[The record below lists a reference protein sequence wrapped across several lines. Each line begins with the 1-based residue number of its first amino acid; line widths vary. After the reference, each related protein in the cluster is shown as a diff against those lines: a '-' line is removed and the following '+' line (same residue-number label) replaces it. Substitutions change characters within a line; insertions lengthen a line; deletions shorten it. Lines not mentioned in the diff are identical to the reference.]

1 MSLAAD
7 LQNWLGAESPVG
19 QAVERYSKDC
29 LNTYKVDERRITEDA
44 NAERIAIEGGY
55 ARRQLEELIQNGADE
70 LIDGRGRIELV
81 LTAEALYCANEGRPV
96 TTEGVGALL
105 GSHNSPKRGVEI
117 GRFGLGFKSVLGVST
132 KPAVFSRTGSFQFD
146 REFNLERVRRVVP
159 KTDRVATLR
168 IARPL
173 IPAKAAASDPILE
186 QLMSWA
192 DTVIYLPR
200 DIAGTDWL
208 SDRFRAFPREF
219 LLFSTHVSQ
228 LVLDDRVSSH
238 RRVIELTQDGERWT
252 LEEQGDEAGSRSW
265 RVFAREHH
273 PSPGVKADGGT
284 MADRDRLPVNW
295 AVPLDRAPL
304 GQIWAFFPTREQT
317 TLSGVLNAP
326 WKLNEDRTGLIEGP
340 FNEEL
345 LGVIVQM
352 VIANLEAVHSV
363 DDPGYA
369 LSVLPARGRELRGW
383 ADGVIS
389 DQVYERLVTAA
400 CIPDQRGLLA
410 RPAELNLH
418 PPTVPLPALE
428 LWAEQPKRPTDWVHP
443 SAVRNDTRRSRVER
457 LMQAAAVAPASVP
470 NWLEHLAMSG
480 AGAGGSSSAIRVAA
494 RLRRSDAEA
503 DMRTAKIVL
512 TASGSLVSPRRGT
525 VYLPGPVEVDVKV
538 AIVHPEVVADDEA
551 RLALGELGIT
561 QVSPATVLDA
571 LLERVVMPEHTVDW
585 ETLWKLVRQVGD
597 AEAKRL
603 IVGHHGLEASEI
615 MVRTLAATWAP
626 LNTVLLPGDL
636 ISKEDFGGKQQGL
649 LIDANYHRLE
659 LPVLKALGATD
670 RPVAGGG
677 SVEEAWVAEYL
688 AARIRHAVEAGR
700 QHGAR
705 IKADHFVLKEPS
717 PFGGPVTPLAVLKPE
732 AAARYAKELLLVTPD
747 LGRWTLQKVGG
758 RSAEPRN
765 IEHPLLWKLEEIG
778 LLPTNRGVRP
788 ISDCI
793 SPQNTE
799 FADLLPV
806 ADIPREASR
815 ALGLP
820 DTVAELGQHHMALAL
835 ARVDQLDREDQLG
848 PMYVRLLPYLSEP
861 PETVRAVV
869 RHEVKSVPRSQVC
882 AAVSL
887 QDVKV
892 LRGTG
897 TPFIRV
903 SDEIAASQLIGEW
916 GLLSVTDAVSS
927 KIAATPDGPGEP
939 LCDVFPLLR
948 HVLGSA
954 VEPLELVPCKEL
966 RRELYTEHGS
976 VTEDLNFELR
986 DGVVYRVVR
995 LSDNEVIRL
1004 LAERIGAPLSA
1015 AEIDEVIKNA
1025 EAAEVQALLRLVR
1038 GMATDAERLLELVGA
1053 EELRMRLPR
1062 ELVEAVE
1069 ETDGDLDGLGTAEL
1083 ALNVFGVETL
1093 KEYRASLQLRG
1104 LNPPKSLA
1112 GGRAAIRFV
1121 VDELGF
1127 ERKYAGFAEIRLEE
1141 TLDVPGPSPLPML
1154 HPFQRRAADEIQAL
1168 LRGDGGLRG
1177 LLSLPTGAGKT
1188 RVAVQALV
1196 EAMSAEDL
1204 RSPVLWVAQTEELC
1218 EQAVQSWAEVWRAEG
1233 PDRALRIS
1241 RLWGGHSAQ
1250 PREDDGDQVVV
1261 STIDKLVDRCI
1272 DDPAFEWVSVA
1283 TCIVLDEAHT
1293 SITPSYTRL
1302 LRWLGME
1309 AGKER
1314 APLIG
1319 LSATPFRGVSEEE
1332 TERLVNRYN
1341 RRRLDRHA
1349 FDEEVSIP
1357 LLQEMEI
1364 LARVEHQI
1372 LEGSSVPLTKA
1383 ELDEINRMRRLPAS
1397 VMNKIGEDIDRTNR
1411 LVDSLMEL
1419 DPEWPVL
1426 LFATSVSHA
1435 ATVAALLGRRGRSA
1449 ASVSGQTPTSVRR
1462 HLIAEFRTG
1471 RLRTL
1476 TNYGVLTQ
1484 GFDAPSIRALYIA
1497 RPTYSPNL
1505 YQQMIGRGLRGPA
1518 NGGKECCLVV
1528 DVADNLAAFGAELA
1542 FREFEYLW
1550 TD

>member
-1 MSLAAD
+1 VSIAVD
-7 LQNWLGAESPVG
+7 LQEWLGAESPIG

-29 LNTYKVDERRITEDA
+29 LNTYKVDRRRVTEDA
-44 NAERIAIEGGY
+44 NGERFAIEGGY

-70 LIDGRGRIELV
+70 LIDRRGRIELV
-81 LTAEALYCANEGRPV
+81 LTEEALYCANEGRPV

-105 GSHNSPKRGVEI
+105 GSHNSPKKGVEI

-132 KPAVFSRTGSFQFD
+132 KPAVFSKTGSFQFD
-146 REFNLERVRRVVP
+146 RAYNLERVRRVVP
-159 KTDRVATLR
+159 DAERVATLR

-173 IPAKAAASDPILE
+173 SPVKAAAEDPILE

-192 DTVIYLPR
+192 DTVVYLPR
-200 DIAGTDWL
+200 DIAGTEWL

-228 LVLDDRVSSH
+228 LVLDDRVAAH
-238 RRVIELTQDGERWT
+238 RRVIELTQDEDRWT
-252 LEEQGDEAGSRSW
+252 LEEHGDEAGSRSW
-265 RVFAREHH
+265 RVFAREHR
-273 PSPGVKADGGT
+273 PSPGVKDDGGT

-345 LGVIVQM
+345 LRVVVQM

-363 DDPGYA
+363 DDPGYL

-383 ADGVIS
+383 ADGVLS
-389 DQVYERLVTAA
+389 DQVYERIVTAA
-400 CIPDQRGLLA
+400 CIPDQRGRLA

-418 PPTVPLPALE
+418 PPSVPLAALE

-457 LMQAAAVAPASVP
+457 LMQAAAVSPASVQD
-470 NWLEHLAMSG
+470 WLEVLAMSRTG
-480 AGAGGSSSAIRVAA
+480 AKGSASAIKVAA
-494 RLRRSDAEA
+494 ELLRSDLET
-503 DMRTAKIVL
+503 DMRSAKIVL
-512 TASGSLVSPRRGT
+512 TTSGSMVSPRRGT

-538 AIVHPEVVADDEA
+538 AIVHPEVVADEDA
-551 RLALGELGIT
+551 RAALVELGIT
-561 QVSPATVLDA
+561 EVSPATVLEA
-571 LLERVVMPEHTVDW
+571 LLERAVLPEYTVEW
-585 ETLWKLVRQVGD
+585 ETVWRLVRQVGD
-597 AEAKRL
+597 SESKRL
-603 IVGHHGLEASEI
+603 ILHSGLDSSEL
-615 MVRTLAATWAP
+615 MVRTLAETWAP

-636 ISKEDFGGKQQGL
+636 LSKEDFGGKQQSL
-649 LIDANYHRLE
+649 LIDADYHRVE
-659 LPVLKALGATD
+659 LPVLRALGATD
-670 RPVAGGG
+670 RPVAGAG
-677 SVEEAWVAEYL
+677 SPEEPWVADYIAKE
-688 AARIRHAVEAGR
+688 IRKAVEDGR
-700 QHGAR
+700 RHGAR
-705 IKADHFVLKEPS
+705 IKPEHFSLSDP
-717 PFGGPVTPLAVLKPE
+717 PAFGGPVTPLAVLKPE
-732 AAARYAKELLLVTPD
+732 AAARYAKELLAVSPD
-747 LGRWTLQKVGG
+747 LSPWTLQKVGG
-758 RSAEPRN
+758 RSAEPREL
-765 IEHPLLWKLEEIG
+765 EHPLLRKVKEIG
-778 LLPTNRGVRP
+778 LLPTDRGVRP
-788 ISDCI
+788 IADCI
-793 SPQNTE
+793 SPLLKD

-806 ADIPREASR
+806 ADLPRHASR
-815 ALGLP
+815 ALQLP
-820 DTVAELGQHHMALAL
+820 DTVSELDEPRIRVAM
-835 ARVDQLDREDQLG
+835 ARVDQLDREDLLG
-848 PMYVRLLPYLSEP
+848 PTYLKLLPHLASP
-861 PETVRAVV
+861 PETMRAVV
-869 RHEVKSVPRSQVC
+869 RREVKSVPRGQVC
-882 AAVSL
+882 AAVSI

-897 TPFIRV
+897 APFIRV
-903 SDEIAASQLIGEW
+903 PDEDAASRLIGVW

-927 KIAATPDGPGEP
+927 KIAMTPDGPGEP

-948 HVLGSA
+948 HVLGPDA
-954 VEPLELVPCKEL
+954 EPLELVPCKEL

-976 VTEDLNFELR
+976 ITEELSFELR
-986 DGVVYRVVR
+986 DGVVYRVAD
-995 LSDNEVIRL
+995 LADEEVLRL
-1004 LAERIGAPLSA
+1004 LSERLGTPLSGT
-1015 AEIDEVIKNA
+1015 EIDEVIKNA
-1025 EAAEVQALLRLVR
+1025 QAAEVQALLRRVR
-1038 GMATDAERLLELVGA
+1038 ARETDAERLLELVGA

-1069 ETDGDLDGLGTAEL
+1069 ETDGELDGIATAEL

-1093 KEYRASLQLRG
+1093 KEYRDALLLRG
-1104 LNPPKSLA
+1104 LNPPKSWA
-1112 GGRAAIRFV
+1112 GSRAAIRFV
-1121 VDELGF
+1121 VEELGF
-1127 ERKYAGFAEIRLEE
+1127 ERKYAGFAEMRLEE
-1141 TLDVPGPSPLPML
+1141 TLDVPGPSPLPEL
-1154 HPFQRRAADEIQAL
+1154 HPFQRRSADEIHRL
-1168 LRGDGGLRG
+1168 LRGEGGLRG

-1196 EAMSAEDL
+1196 EAMAGGGL
-1204 RSPVLWVAQTEELC
+1204 RSPVLWIAQTEELC

-1233 PDRALRIS
+1233 PDRALRLS

-1261 STIDKLVDRCI
+1261 STIDKLVDRCV
-1272 DDPAFEWVSVA
+1272 DDPAFEWVSTA
-1283 TCIVLDEAHT
+1283 TCVVIDEAHT

-1341 RRRLDRHA
+1341 RRRLDRNA

-1357 LLQEMEI
+1357 LLQDMDV

-1372 LEGSSVPLTKA
+1372 LEGSSVPLTSA
-1383 ELDEINRMRRLPAS
+1383 ELEEINRMRRLPAS
-1397 VMNKIGEDIDRTNR
+1397 VLTRIGEDIDRTNR
-1411 LVDSLMEL
+1411 LVESIMGL
-1419 DPEWPVL
+1419 DPDWPVL

-1435 ATVAALLGRRGRSA
+1435 ATVAALLSRRGRSA
-1449 ASVSGQTPTSVRR
+1449 AAVSGQTPTAVRR
-1462 HLIAEFRTG
+1462 HLISEFRAG

-1528 DVADNLAAFGAELA
+1528 DVADNLAVHGAELA

>member
-1 MSLAAD
+1 MSVALD
-7 LQNWLGAESPVG
+7 LHDWLGAESPVG

-29 LNTYKVDERRITEDA
+29 LNTYKVDARRITEDA
-44 NAERIAIEGGY
+44 NGERFAIEGGY

-70 LIDGRGRIELV
+70 LIDRRGRIELV
-81 LTAEALYCANEGRPV
+81 LTADALYCANEGRAI

-105 GSHNSPKRGVEI
+105 GSHNSPKKGVEI

-146 REFNLERVRRVVP
+146 REFNLERVRRVVSE
-159 KTDRVATLR
+159 TDRVATLR

-173 IPAKAAASDPILE
+173 VPAKAAVGDPILQE
-186 QLMSWA
+186 LMSWA
-192 DTVIYLPR
+192 DTIIFLPR
-200 DIAGTDWL
+200 DIQGTEWL

-228 LVLDDRVSSH
+228 LALDDRVEGR

-252 LEEQGDEAGSRSW
+252 LEEQGDAAGSRSW

-273 PSPGVKADGGT
+273 PSPSVKADGGT

-345 LGVIVQM
+345 LGVIVHM
-352 VIANLEAVHSV
+352 VIANLEAVHSAE
-363 DDPGYA
+363 DPGYV

-383 ADGVIS
+383 ADGVLS
-389 DQVYERLVTAA
+389 DQVYERIVLAP
-400 CIPDQRGLLA
+400 CIPDQRGRLT

-418 PPTVPLPALE
+418 PKSVPLAALE
-428 LWAEQPKRPTDWVHP
+428 LWALQPKRPLDWVHP

-457 LMQAAAVAPASVP
+457 LMEAAAVSPASVP
-470 NWLEHLAMSG
+470 EWLEHLAMSG
-480 AGAGGSSSAIRVAA
+480 VGAKGSASAVKVAA
-494 RLRRSDAEA
+494 ELLRSDAEA
-503 DMRTAKIVL
+503 EMRSAKIIL
-512 TASGSLVSPRRGT
+512 TSAGSYVGPRRGT
-525 VYLPGPVEVDVKV
+525 VYVQGSVDVDVKV
-538 AIVHPEVVADDEA
+538 ALVHPDVVADDEA
-551 RLALGELGIT
+551 RGALALLGIT
-561 QVSPATVLDA
+561 EVSPATVLDA
-571 LLERVVMPEHTVDW
+571 LLERAVTPGHSVDW
-585 ETLWKLVRQVGD
+585 DTVWKLVRQVGD

-603 IVGHHGLEASEI
+603 IIGQHGLDAAEI
-615 MVRTLAATWAP
+615 MVRTLASTWAR

-636 ISKEDFGGKQQGL
+636 LSTDDFDGAHSGF
-649 LIDANYHRLE
+649 LIDAQYHRAE
-659 LPVLKALGATD
+659 LPVLRALGAGD
-670 RPVAGGG
+670 EPVAGAG
-677 SVEEAWVAEYL
+677 SVDESWVAEYV
-688 AARIRHAVEAGR
+688 ARDIDSAVDEGR
-700 QHGAR
+700 RHGAR
-705 IKADHFVLKEPS
+705 LKAEQFVLDDPP
-717 PFGGPVTPLAVLKPE
+717 PFGGPLTPLALLKPE
-732 AAARYAKELLLVTPD
+732 AAARYAKALLAVSPD
-747 LGRWTLQKVGG
+747 LSPWTIHKVGG
-758 RSAEPRN
+758 RSAEPRT
-765 IEHPLLWKLEEIG
+765 IEHPLLWKVRQTG
-778 LLPTNRGVRP
+778 LVPTDRGVRP
-788 ISDCI
+788 IADSV
-793 SPQNTE
+793 SPLLRD

-806 ADIPREASR
+806 ADLPRHALR
-815 ALGLP
+815 ALDLP
-820 DTVAELGQHHMALAL
+820 DTVAELDAHRLAVAM

-848 PMYVRLLPYLSEP
+848 PTYLRLLPHLTEP
-861 PETVRAVV
+861 PETLRAVV
-869 RHEVKSVPRSQVC
+869 RREVKSVPRAQVC
-882 AAVSL
+882 AAASV
-887 QDVKV
+887 QDAKV
-892 LRGTG
+892 LRATG
-897 TPFIRV
+897 APFIRV
-903 SDEIAASQLIGEW
+903 PDEESASQLIGAW
-916 GLLSVTDAVSS
+916 GLLSVADAVSS
-927 KIAATPDGPGEP
+927 KIAVTPDGPGEP
-939 LCDVFPLLR
+939 LSDVFPLLR
-948 HVLGSA
+948 HVLGA
-954 VEPLELVPCKEL
+954 DVESLELVPCKEL
-966 RRELYTEHGS
+966 QRELYTEQGS
-976 VTEDLNFELR
+976 VTEDLKFELR
-986 DGVVYRVVR
+986 DWVVYRVTG
-995 LSDNEVIRL
+995 LPDEEVLRL
-1004 LAERIGAPLSA
+1004 LSERLGSPLDA
-1015 AEIDEVIKNA
+1015 TEIDEVIKNA
-1025 EAAEVQALLRLVR
+1025 QAAEVQALLRRVR
-1038 GMATDAERLLELVGA
+1038 GMASDAERLLELVGS

-1069 ETDGDLDGLGTAEL
+1069 ETDGELDGLGTAGL

-1093 KEYRASLQLRG
+1093 KEYRDALLLRG
-1104 LNPPKSLA
+1104 LNPPKSWA

-1127 ERKYAGFAEIRLEE
+1127 ERKCAGFAEIRLEE
-1141 TLDVPGPSPLPML
+1141 TLDVPGPSPLPPL

-1168 LRGDGGLRG
+1168 LRGEGGLRG

-1196 EAMSAEDL
+1196 EAMAGEDL

-1261 STIDKLVDRCI
+1261 STIAKLVDRCI
-1272 DDPAFEWVSVA
+1272 DDSAFEWVSTA
-1283 TCIVLDEAHT
+1283 ACIVLDEAHT
-1293 SITPSYTRL
+1293 SITPTYTRL

-1349 FDEEVSIP
+1349 FDEEATIP
-1357 LLQEMEI
+1357 LLQDMEI
-1364 LARVEHQI
+1364 LARVEHQV

-1383 ELDEINRMRRLPAS
+1383 ELDEINKMRRLPAS
-1397 VMNKIGEDIDRTNR
+1397 VLNKIGEDIDRTNR
-1411 LVDSLMEL
+1411 LVDSIMEL
-1419 DPEWPVL
+1419 DPGWPVL

-1435 ATVAALLGRRGRSA
+1435 ASVAALLSRRGRSA
-1449 ASVSGQTPTSVRR
+1449 AAVSGQTPTSVRR
-1462 HLIAEFRTG
+1462 YLISQFRAG
-1471 RLRTL
+1471 RLQTL

-1518 NGGKECCLVV
+1518 NGGKESCLVV

>member
-1 MSLAAD
+1 MSIAVD
-7 LQNWLGAESPVG
+7 LQQWLGAESPIG

-29 LNTYKVDERRITEDA
+29 LNTYKVDRRRVTEDA
-44 NAERIAIEGGY
+44 NGERFAIEGGY

-70 LIDGRGRIELV
+70 LVDRRGRIELV
-81 LTAEALYCANEGRPV
+81 LTEDALYCANEGRAV

-105 GSHNSPKRGVEI
+105 GSHNSPKKGVEI

-132 KPAVFSRTGSFQFD
+132 KPAVFSKTGSFQFD
-146 REFNLERVRRVVP
+146 RAYNFQRVKRVVP
-159 KTDRVATLR
+159 DAGRVATLR
-168 IARPL
+168 VARPL
-173 IPAKAAASDPILE
+173 IPAKAAAADPILAE
-186 QLMSWA
+186 LMAWA

-228 LVLDDRVSSH
+228 LILDDRVGSH
-238 RRVIELTQDGERWT
+238 RRVIQLTQDDDRWT

-265 RVFAREHH
+265 RVFAREHQ
-273 PSPGVKADGGT
+273 PSPGVKDDGGT

-345 LGVIVQM
+345 LRVIVQM

-363 DDPGYA
+363 DDPGYV

-383 ADGVIS
+383 ADGVVS
-389 DQVYERLVTAA
+389 DQVYERIVTAA
-400 CIPDQRGLLA
+400 CIPDQRGQLR
-410 RPAELNLH
+410 RPAELALH
-418 PPTVPLPALE
+418 PAAVPLPALE
-428 LWAEQPKRPTDWVHP
+428 LWADQPKRPTDWVHP

-457 LMQAAAVAPASVP
+457 LMQAAAVSPASVQE
-470 NWLEHLAMSG
+470 WLESL
-480 AGAGGSSSAIRVAA
+480 AGARRGAKGSASAIEVAA
-494 RLRRSDAEA
+494 ALLRSEAER
-503 DMRTAKIVL
+503 DMRSAKIVL
-512 TASGSLVSPRRGT
+512 TSSGSMVSARRGT

-538 AIVHPEVVADDEA
+538 AIVDADLAADDDA
-551 RLALGELGIT
+551 RAALTELGIT
-561 QVSPATVLDA
+561 EVSPATVLDA
-571 LLERVVMPEHTVDW
+571 LLERAVLPEHTVEWD
-585 ETLWKLVRQVGD
+585 TVWKLVRHVGD
-597 AEAKRL
+597 AESKRL
-603 IVGHHGLEASEI
+603 ILHSGLDASEL
-615 MVRTLAATWAP
+615 MVRTLASSWAP

-636 ISKEDFGGKQQGL
+636 LSAEDFGGKEQGL
-649 LIDANYHRLE
+649 LIDSQYHRME
-659 LPVLKALGATD
+659 LPVLRALGATD
-670 RPVAGGG
+670 RPVAGAG
-677 SVEEAWVAEYL
+677 SAAESWIADYVT
-688 AARIRHAVEAGR
+688 AEIKTAVEDGR
-700 QHGAR
+700 RHGAR
-705 IKADHFVLKEPS
+705 IKAEHFALNEPAA
-717 PFGGPVTPLAVLKPE
+717 FGGPVTPLAILKPD
-732 AAARYAKELLLVTPD
+732 AAARYAKELLAVSPD
-747 LGRWTLQKVGG
+747 LSPWTLQKVGG
-758 RSAEPRN
+758 RAAEPRGL
-765 IEHPLLWKLEEIG
+765 EHPLLWKVKEIARI
-778 LLPTNRGVRP
+778 PTDSGVRP
-788 ISDCI
+788 IADCV
-793 SPQNTE
+793 SPLLTD

-806 ADIPREASR
+806 ADLPRQASL

-820 DTVAELGQHHMALAL
+820 DTVAELDDHRIAIAMT
-835 ARVDQLDREDQLG
+835 RVDQIDREELLG
-848 PMYVRLLPYLSEP
+848 PTYLRLLPHLTSP
-861 PETVRAVV
+861 PETIRAVV
-869 RHEVKSVPRSQVC
+869 RREVKSVPRAQVC
-882 AAVSL
+882 AAVSI

-897 TPFIRV
+897 APFIRV
-903 SDEIAASQLIGEW
+903 PDEDAASRLIGGW
-916 GLLSVTDAVSS
+916 GLLSVMDAVSS
-927 KIAATPDGPGEP
+927 KIAITPDGPAEP
-939 LCDVFPLLR
+939 LCDAFPLLR
-948 HVLGSA
+948 HVLGSD
-954 VEPLELVPCKEL
+954 VESLELLPCKEL
-966 RRELYTEHGS
+966 RRELYTEQGS

-986 DGVVYRVVR
+986 DSVVYRVTD
-995 LSDNEVIRL
+995 LADGEVLRL
-1004 LAERIGAPLSA
+1004 LSERLGAPLSGS
-1015 AEIDEVIKNA
+1015 EIDEVIKNA
-1025 EAAEVQALLRLVR
+1025 QAAEVQALLRRVR
-1038 GMATDAERLLELVGA
+1038 SMDTDAERLLELVGA
-1053 EELRMRLPR
+1053 EDLRTQLPR

-1069 ETDGDLDGLGTAEL
+1069 ERDGDLDGTDTAQL

-1093 KEYRASLQLRG
+1093 KGYRDALLLKG
-1104 LNPPKSLA
+1104 LNPPKSWA
-1112 GGRAAIRFV
+1112 GSRAAIRFV

-1127 ERKYAGFAEIRLEE
+1127 DRKYAGFGEIRLEE
-1141 TLDVPGPSPLPML
+1141 TLDVPGPSPLPTL
-1154 HPFQRRAADEIQAL
+1154 HPFQRRAADDIHTL
-1168 LRGDGGLRG
+1168 LRGEGGLRG

-1196 EAMSAEDL
+1196 EAMASEDL
-1204 RSPVLWVAQTEELC
+1204 QSPVLWVAQTEELC

-1241 RLWGGHSAQ
+1241 RLWGSHSAQ

-1261 STIDKLVDRCI
+1261 STIDKLVDRCV
-1272 DDPAFEWVSVA
+1272 DDPTFEWVSVA
-1283 TCIVLDEAHT
+1283 TCVVIDEAHT

-1314 APLIG
+1314 VPLIG

-1341 RRRLDRHA
+1341 RRRLDRNA

-1364 LARVEHQI
+1364 LARVEHQV
-1372 LEGSSVPLTKA
+1372 LEGSSVPLNKA
-1383 ELDEINRMRRLPAS
+1383 ELDEIKRMRRLPAS

-1411 LVDSLMEL
+1411 LVDSIMEL
-1419 DPEWPVL
+1419 DSEWPVL
-1426 LFATSVSHA
+1426 LFATSVAHA
-1435 ATVAALLGRRGRSA
+1435 RTIAALLSRRGRSA
-1449 ASVSGQTPTSVRR
+1449 AAVSGQTPTAVRR
-1462 HLIAEFRTG
+1462 HVISEFRTG

-1518 NGGKECCLVV
+1518 NGGKESCLVV
-1528 DVADNLAAFGAELA
+1528 DVADNLAAHGAELA